1 MENNEGRWLF
11 IVKTD
16 DRPGAAASVAVAF
29 SGRGLQ
35 IESFIGYGDI
45 NYHSKDTEGVIAIT
59 FKAFERHMR
68 HVARVLTRLE
78 QVRELDVYNYED
90 PQLTKTATVRINR
103 PVKELQ
109 SLAVD
114 CQAAVVDLNNEDD
127 GTYGAV
133 VSGRPRDVDTVIEA
147 AINQDLLIS
156 SIYAILPPK

>member
-1 MENNEGRWLF
+1 MANKEGHWLF

-16 DRPGAAASVAVAF
+16 DRPGAAASVAVVF

-90 PQLTKTATVRINR
+90 PQLTKTATIRINR
-103 PVKELQ
+103 PVKELKL
-109 SLAVD
+109 LAVYSE
-114 CQAAVVDLNNEDD
+114 AAVVDLNNEDD

-133 VSGRPRDVDTVIEA
+133 VIGRTRDVDSVVEA
-147 AINQDLLIS
+147 AIKQGILVS